1 MYICNNKSVAKENS
15 SLKFLASGVAK
26 CGTEEWKCAK
36 FLTHYTRL
44 YFILDG
50 DGFVKTDKG
59 EVELLKNHC
68 YLIPTG
74 LNIEFGCKTKM
85 EQLFFH
91 LSLSN
96 KYEYD
101 LFRNC
106 QEIFETPI
114 DPIKLNSL
122 LELYKKE
129 DDLSLLKLKS
139 DIQDIVL
146 DFLIKNKVVLTSPVY
161 STAVQKTINYINERL
176 SLEIKITDISKAL
189 FLSES
194 TLYKKFKNEVGLSIG
209 QYINEQIMQKAE
221 GMLMSSDKSIA
232 EISESFG
239 FCDQFYFSRCFRK
252 RFGKSPKEYRENL

>member
-1 MYICNNKSVAKENS
+1 MYICNNKLVAKENN
-15 SLKFLASGVAK
+15 SLKFLASGLAK
-26 CGTEEWKCAK
+26 CGAEWKSSR

-50 DGFVKTDKG
+50 DGFVNTDQGQVK
-59 EVELLKNHC
+59 LLKNHC

-91 LSLSN
+91 LSLTN

-106 QEIFETPI
+106 KEIFETPI
-114 DPIKLNSL
+114 EPSELKTL
-122 LELYKKE
+122 LELYEKE
-129 DDLSLLKLKS
+129 DDLSILKLKS
-139 DIQDIVL
+139 DIQDMVL
-146 DFLIKNKVVLTSPVY
+146 EFLIKNKVELAYPVY
-161 STAVQKTINYINERL
+161 SAAVQKTINYISERL

-232 EISESFG
+232 EISECFG